1 MRITET
7 LKKNSQPLNF
17 GVDDD
22 GDGDYNDD
30 VNVVL
35 WLLHIEMMW
44 ITKAP
49 KKNAQPLNTPE

>member
-22 GDGDYNDD
+22 VDGDYNDD

-35 WLLHIEMMW
+35 
-44 ITKAP
+44 
-49 KKNAQPLNTPE
+49 